1 MRCLVDNCEINTKQ
15 LVEQVQDKAVEVE
28 LKLKQTQRDLRSDMK
43 SSQQQIEDD
52 QEKRTSDIIKKV
64 MQQVDKKAVVCVDKF
79 GIPIADDLMGKE
91 KEKWTIRDY
100 VVMSLK
106 PKLES
111 QLAEFQ
117 SLLDKQIANVNK
129 DLQ

>member
-1 MRCLVDNCEINTKQ
+1 
-15 LVEQVQDKAVEVE
+15 
-28 LKLKQTQRDLRSDMK
+28 
-43 SSQQQIEDD
+43 
-52 QEKRTSDIIKKV
+52 

-79 GIPIADDLMGKE
+79 GVPVADDLMGKE

-117 SLLDKQIANVNK
+117 ALLDKQMASVNK
-129 DLQ
+129 DLQQKTSSLQDKITSAQQALQKDIDEGLKVKLESLD